1 MYLEIARGLAEQ
13 TLRDVGPEAT
23 AAEVVERM
31 FRRLLVREATAKE
44 VAAIVDFY
52 QALPAGE
59 DRWML
64 VARALMNTDE
74 AITTP

>member
-1 MYLEIARGLAEQ
+1 MFRQLLTRSP
-13 TLRDVGPEAT
+13 GPE
-23 AAEVVERM
+23 
-31 FRRLLVREATAKE
+31 E

-52 QALPAGE
+52 DSVADHEEP
-59 DRWML
+59 WTL